1 MKRKVFD
8 LRPWARVARHSQS
21 VLNLPGYVI
30 VDYVAH
36 EVTRPLDV
44 EFGGRTIRVLDSGFR
59 WVRVHPT
66 GESGVTGSALSA
78 MLDAGGVPVQV
89 YVDIHVGEGVGEDG
103 LPWTDDAYLDV
114 IGDWHVG
121 NRGDGDGQAG
131 RVTEAHIIDAEDLE
145 AAVQGGLVTPQEAQ
159 DVWARA
165 QDVRAALL
173 EGTYAPLAVLR
184 RYLSDPYT

>member
-8 LRPWARVARHSQS
+8 LRPWERVARHSQS

-30 VDYVAH
+30 VDFVAD
-36 EVTRPLDV
+36 EVTRTLDV
-44 EFGGRTIRVLDSGFR
+44 EFGGRTIRVLDSGYR

-66 GESGVTGSALSA
+66 EGSGVIGSALSA
-78 MLDAGGVPVQV
+78 QLDAGGVPVQV

-121 NRGDGDGQAG
+121 DGQAG

-159 DVWARA
+159 DVWTRAR
-165 QDVRAALL
+165 DVRAALL
-173 EGTYAPLAVLR
+173 ADTYAPLAVLR